1 MISITGQIRQ
11 FLASTVSSR
20 FERVSCVEIE
30 PNELHAYAKNVGTL
44 NKLTLGI
51 FEKFARVS
59 FVFLWVENFT
69 TSNEHFYYHPKSKS
83 LSFPP
88 SSTIRTTK
96 HSSPIS

>member
-30 PNELHAYAKNVGTL
+30 PNELHAYAKNRGTL

-51 FEKFARVS
+51 LEKFARVS
-59 FVFLWVENFT
+59 FRFGGWKNSQRPKTLLYQHQNQSP
-69 TSNEHFYYHPKSKS
+69 TSI
-83 LSFPP
+83 LPP
-88 SSTIRTTK
+88 SIQTTQLYE
-96 HSSPIS
+96 IN

>member
-1 MISITGQIRQ
+1 LKAARALNLMISITGQIRQ

-51 FEKFARVS
+51 LEKFARVS
-59 FVFLWVENFT
+59 FVFLRVENFT
-69 TSNEHFYYHPKSKS
+69 TSKTLLFD
-83 LSFPP
+83 
-88 SSTIRTTK
+88 IM
-96 HSSPIS
+96 